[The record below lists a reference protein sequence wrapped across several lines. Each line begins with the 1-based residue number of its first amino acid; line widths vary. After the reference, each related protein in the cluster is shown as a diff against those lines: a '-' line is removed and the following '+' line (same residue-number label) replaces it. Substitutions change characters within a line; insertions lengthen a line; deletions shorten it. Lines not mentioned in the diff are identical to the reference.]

1 MRKQNSAPSILLLL
15 LLAVNLGFAQSF
27 EMQGNDTINKTDEQ
41 GWKQGKWMV
50 VNIAGTMPGCK
61 DGQKL
66 EEGNYVNNR
75 KVGTWKLYHCNGR
88 VKCEMVYGEDKS
100 AFVKNYYE
108 NGVLREQ
115 GTWKNNTWTGDYKYF
130 YETGKPFYEF
140 AFNEDGK
147 REGFQKYFYENGN
160 TMYEGTWKDSKEA
173 GVIKEYYEDGSLKAE
188 KSFNDGK
195 IDENNVKN
203 YAPQAKEKKEEPV
216 VEKKVEPI
224 VQEAPDMRVPDGKNK
239 TYYSNG
245 KLERDGE
252 FLKGKLFRGKHY
264 FYKDGELHKTVYY
277 EEGRPAR
284 TVYAKDEIDKTDPN
298 KPKKK

>member
-1 MRKQNSAPSILLLL
+1 MRNQTSAILFLLLL
-15 LLAVNLGFAQSF
+15 VCGPAFLYAQTF

-41 GWKQGKWMV
+41 GWKQGKWVV
-50 VNIAGTMPGCK
+50 VNIAGLMPGCK

-66 EEGNYVNNR
+66 EEGNYLNNR

-88 VKCEMVYGEDKS
+88 VKCEMVYHEDKS
-100 AFVKNYYE
+100 ATVKNYYE
-108 NGVLREQ
+108 NGVLREE
-115 GTWKNNTWTGDYKYF
+115 GTWKNNTWTGNYKYY
-130 YETGKPFYEF
+130 YESGKPFYDF

-147 REGFQKYFYENGN
+147 RDGFQKYFYENGN

-188 KSFNDGK
+188 KTFNDGK
-195 IDENNVKN
+195 IDEESVKN
-203 YAPQAKEKKEEPV
+203 YAPQAKEKKVEVVEEKKAEPV
-216 VEKKVEPI
+216 VPEV
-224 VQEAPDMRVPDGKNK
+224 PDMKIPDGKNK

-245 KLERDGE
+245 KIERDGE

-264 FYKDGELHKTVYY
+264 FYKDGELFKTVYY
-277 EEGRPAR
+277 EEGRPSR
-284 TVYAKDEIDKTDPN
+284 TVYAKDEVDKTDPN